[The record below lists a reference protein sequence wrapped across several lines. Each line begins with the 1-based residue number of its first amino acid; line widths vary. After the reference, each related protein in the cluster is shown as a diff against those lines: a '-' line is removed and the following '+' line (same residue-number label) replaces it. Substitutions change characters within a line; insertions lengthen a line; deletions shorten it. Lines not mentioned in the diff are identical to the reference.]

1 MFDNAQDQ
9 RRHSDRQHHFQ
20 FIVVH
25 KGILSVHFNV
35 SDLQSI
41 NRPEISQNAQE
52 LICRRSAVHALF
64 RDEDAVSRSD
74 VLCRGETATVSR
86 LLDIADCSTRP
97 HRSSVG
103 VNDIEQRLGGDHHFE
118 SGFVIDGLSEH
129 RPDFE
134 RTVLIEGGDPETVVR
149 EQCGWR

>member
-86 LLDIADCSTRP
+86 LLDIA
-97 HRSSVG
+97 
-103 VNDIEQRLGGDHHFE
+103 
-118 SGFVIDGLSEH
+118 
-129 RPDFE
+129 E
-134 RTVLIEGGDPETVVR
+134 RAIALIGMCYLL
-149 EQCGWR
+149 QC